1 MADPTPFEVVVQK
14 MVELGLYDFLFPFLI
29 MSTITFALLRKSKV
43 LGESSVINA
52 VVAMSIGFLIL
63 GFPVLT
69 GLVYGTELSTFFVQI
84 TTFVMILVAAVVVA
98 SVFYPDI
105 SSVLLDKFKSS
116 RFLYSM
122 LALGIGIFVT
132 SGLLTVFINV
142 NNPVV
147 TGHEPE
153 IPGPPSDI
161 VIIVAALIIF
171 MILLIIAASVVRK
184 TGG

>member
-1 MADPTPFEVVVQK
+1 M
-14 MVELGLYDFLFPFLI
+14 
-29 MSTITFALLRKSKV
+29 
-43 LGESSVINA
+43 
-52 VVAMSIGFLIL
+52 

-69 GLVYGTELSTFFVQI
+69 GLVYGTEFSTFFVQI
-84 TTFVMILVAAVVVA
+84 TTFIVILVAAVIVA

-132 SGLLTVFINV
+132 SGLLTVFINT
-142 NNPVV
+142 NNPAV
-147 TGHEPE
+147 TGKEPE
-153 IPGPPSDI
+153 IPAPPTDI
-161 VIIVAALIIF
+161 VIIVAALVIF

>member
-14 MVELGLYDFLFPFLI
+14 MISLGFYDFFFPFIIVSVL
-29 MSTITFALLRKSKV
+29 MFALLRKSKV

-52 VVAMSIGFLIL
+52 VVALSMGFLVM

-69 GLVYGTELSTFFVQI
+69 GLAYGTELATFFVQS
-84 TTFVMILVAAVVVA
+84 TTFIVILVMAVIIA
-98 SVFYPDI
+98 SAFYPDI
-105 SSVLLDKFKSS
+105 SGVLLDKFKSS
-116 RFLYSM
+116 RFLYTM

-142 NNPVV
+142 NNPAA
-147 TGHEPE
+147 TGIEPE
-153 IPGPPSDI
+153 LPGPPSDI

-171 MILLIIAASVVRK
+171 MILIIISASIVRK
-184 TGG
+184 TS